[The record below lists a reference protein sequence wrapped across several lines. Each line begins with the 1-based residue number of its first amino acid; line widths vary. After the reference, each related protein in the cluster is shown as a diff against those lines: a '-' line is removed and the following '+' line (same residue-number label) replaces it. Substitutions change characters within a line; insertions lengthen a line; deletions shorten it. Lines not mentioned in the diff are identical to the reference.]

1 MGYIYVITNK
11 INGKQYVGKTLRT
24 IEERFKQHL
33 RDSDKITLEQRP
45 LYKAIQKYGKENF
58 EVSLLEECSFK
69 ELNIKEIYWIGK
81 LDTYKNGYNATLGG
95 DRKILYDYQ
104 ELTDLYLKKN
114 ISIKALALELGCD
127 EHTISKAL
135 KECHVKPKSTKEQL
149 SKKVAQIDK
158 KTNEILQ
165 IFPSCEAAEKVCGKR
180 GGHISQV
187 CKGTRKSAHGY
198 KWQYV

>member
-33 RDSDKITLEQRP
+33 RDSNKITLEQRP
-45 LYKAIQKYGKENF
+45 LYKAIKKYGKENF
-58 EVSLLEECSFK
+58 DISLLEECSFK
-69 ELNIKEIYWIGK
+69 ELSIKETYWIGK
-81 LDTYKNGYNATLGG
+81 LDTYVNGYNATLGG
-95 DRKILYDYQ
+95 DGKTLYNYE
-104 ELTDLYLKKN
+104 ELANLYLEKDT
-114 ISIKALALELGCD
+114 SIKKLALEIGCD
-127 EHTISKAL
+127 EHTISNAL
-135 KECHVKPKSTKEQL
+135 KECGIKPKTTKEQL

-165 IFPSCEAAEKVCGKR
+165 IYPSCEAAEKACGKR

-187 CKGTRKSAHGY
+187 CKGTRQSAHGY
-198 KWQYV
+198 KWKYV